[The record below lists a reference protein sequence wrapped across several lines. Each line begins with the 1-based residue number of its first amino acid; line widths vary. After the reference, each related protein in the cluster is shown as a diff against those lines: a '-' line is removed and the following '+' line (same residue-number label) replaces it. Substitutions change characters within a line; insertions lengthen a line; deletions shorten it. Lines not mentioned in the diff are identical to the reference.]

1 MPNIEMS
8 QAQYDKFLA
17 TERKDARN
25 NQRRYAKGRA
35 TQEIIERNREDY
47 NALYQMYLADGS
59 YNVT

>member
-35 TQEIIERNREDY
+35 TAEVIAANRQVYDQLYYDY
-47 NALYQMYLADGS
+47 LNDGS
-59 YNVT
+59 YDG

>member
-17 TERKDARN
+17 NERKDAKN

-35 TQEIIERNREDY
+35 TAEVIALNKPVYDELYYDY
-47 NALYQMYLADGS
+47 LHDGT
-59 YNVT
+59 YDG